1 MRDLLGKVSLL
12 LTKRRWIRPLSRYKD
27 QITAVNREYEGADKA
42 DSQRIWGREM
52 LNKLPWRNRRC
63 YRYVRELISLL
74 SILLAVEFS
83 IKVTELK
90 VRSMIERKK
99 GTREN
104 NKHIWSL
111 KDSEMADVEEHV
123 ILFQEKSSL
132 L

>member
-1 MRDLLGKVSLL
+1 M
-12 LTKRRWIRPLSRYKD
+12 SRYKD
-27 QITAVNREYEGADKA
+27 EITAVNREYEGANKLIV
-42 DSQRIWGREM
+42 RGYEGREM
-52 LNKLPWRNRRC
+52 LNKLPWRNLRC
-63 YRYVRELISLL
+63 YCYVRELISLL
-74 SILLAVEFS
+74 SILLAVDFS

-90 VRSMIERKK
+90 VRSITERKK

-111 KDSEMADVEEHV
+111 KDSEMADVEEPV